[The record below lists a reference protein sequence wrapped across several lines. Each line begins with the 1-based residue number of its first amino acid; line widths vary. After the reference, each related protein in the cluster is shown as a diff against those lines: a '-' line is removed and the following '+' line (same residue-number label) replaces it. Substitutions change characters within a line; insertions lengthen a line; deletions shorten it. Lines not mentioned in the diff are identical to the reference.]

1 MRVFEHFEYVLW
13 RGWPVRGL
21 PRLPNRT
28 TIQQTLSPAP
38 KTGPRSSWTRNGS
51 GNFRESSGFL
61 PGKPW
66 PTNRGHGQQWLASA
80 GHDTPWLAMAS
91 CGRLWLAMTHMKLGL
106 DIGRSWRALAGPDRG
121 GHDNV
126 ADSILAS
133 DFSSGNA
140 SGKRPHAS
148 GFFRECEFLNILLCQ
163 KPW

>member
-1 MRVFEHFEYVLW
+1 MRVFEHFEYMLW

-66 PTNRGHGQQWLASA
+66 PTNRGHGQQWLALA

-91 CGRLWLAMTHMKLGL
+91 CGRLWLAMTHVKLELDMAGL
-106 DIGRSWRALAGPDRG
+106 GEPWLAKTEVVTTTWPTTFWPPTFLLGMLPG
-121 GHDNV
+121 NV
-126 ADSILAS
+126 LMLPV
-133 DFSSGNA
+133 SSGNA
-140 SGKRPHAS
+140 S
-148 GFFRECEFLNILLCQ
+148 F
-163 KPW
+163 